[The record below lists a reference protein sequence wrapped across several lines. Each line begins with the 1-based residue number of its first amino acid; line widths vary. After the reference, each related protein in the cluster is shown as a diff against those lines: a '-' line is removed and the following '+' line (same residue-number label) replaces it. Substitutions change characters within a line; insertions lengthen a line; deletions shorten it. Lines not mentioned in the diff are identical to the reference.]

1 MYVELK
7 SSEAANCLAQD
18 DTSILKVT
26 STRRSAGNQLDLLC
40 CDEDT
45 LPGIPS
51 WRSPEKTATATTDG
65 PFGAPPLFPF
75 PVGESENAEIAAAP
89 DIRFKRTK

>member
-1 MYVELK
+1 VKATTATPDGPFGAPSLFPFPVAIKPRLDNLISYV
-7 SSEAANCLAQD
+7 
-18 DTSILKVT
+18 V
-26 STRRSAGNQLDLLC
+26 
-40 CDEDT
+40 EDNT

-89 DIRFKRTK
+89 DIRFKRAK